1 MNRQHHHPPA
11 CLKGA
16 IKRHRSLRPCALRPA
31 TFGSSDGTG
40 VCLPSLQT
48 EEHEFNVFPH
58 FNLLLDAEPF
68 LNLMPRQAEDEP
80 DYLKELLAQAGIDA
94 QASSVAA
101 KLQEVVIGELHHRV
115 KNTLAIV
122 SAITSQSLK
131 TANSLEE
138 ATKTIAD
145 RLNALGVAQ
154 DLLVRERW
162 TGAGCRTL
170 IEAAVKAFQSKG
182 LDQFE
187 IAGDNIAISSGPAI
201 ALSMVIHELCTNA
214 VKHGALSAPAG
225 RVSISWSIFSKDNL
239 KRFKLHWK
247 ERGGPP
253 VYEPSRRSFGSRLIE
268 QALPGQLQGEA
279 RLRFEPDGLSCEVN
293 IPLNVMQERP
303 LALVAPQARQ

>member
-1 MNRQHHHPPA
+1 MPRYSPAFFKRGAAHPISA
-11 CLKGA
+11 NFGSG
-16 IKRHRSLRPCALRPA
+16 RCALDALVPSEA
-31 TFGSSDGTG
+31 TTNT
-40 VCLPSLQT
+40 PHPLQT
-48 EEHEFNVFPH
+48 EERELICGVPRSSQTQEPS
-58 FNLLLDAEPF
+58 LDAK
-68 LNLMPRQAEDEP
+68 PRQAEDEP

-138 ATKTIAD
+138 ATKTIGE
-145 RLNALGVAQ
+145 RLHALGVAQ

-170 IEAAVKAFQSKG
+170 IEGAVKAFQSKS

-187 IAGDNIAISSGPAI
+187 IAGDNIAVSSGPAI
-201 ALSMVIHELCTNA
+201 SLSMVIHELCTNA
-214 VKHGALSAPAG
+214 VKHGALSAPNG
-225 RVSISWSIFSKDNL
+225 RVLISWAVSEDHPP
-239 KRFKLHWK
+239 RFKLHWK

-253 VYEPSRRSFGSRLIE
+253 VQEPSRRSFGSRLIE

-279 RLRFEPDGLSCEVN
+279 RLKFEPDGLSCEVN
-293 IPLNVMQERP
+293 IPLSVMQERP
-303 LALVAPQARQ
+303 LAVMPSP

>member
-1 MNRQHHHPPA
+1 MRFPFRV
-11 CLKGA
+11 
-16 IKRHRSLRPCALRPA
+16 IKQHRSLRPCALRPRPLLVPA
-31 TFGSSDGTG
+31 PDRRQTPVLANRRTR
-40 VCLPSLQT
+40 VQCLPQ
-48 EEHEFNVFPH
+48 
-58 FNLLLDAEPF
+58 FNLLVGPEPS
-68 LNLMPRQAEDEP
+68 LNLMPHQVEDEP

-101 KLQEVVIGELHHRV
+101 KLQEVIIGELHHRV

-131 TANSLEE
+131 TAHSLEE
-138 ATKTIAD
+138 ATKTIGD
-145 RLNALGVAQ
+145 RLYALGVAQ

-162 TGAGCRTL
+162 SGAGCRTL
-170 IEAAVKAFQSKG
+170 IEAAVKAFQSKS

-187 IAGDNIAISSGPAI
+187 ISGDNIAISSGPAM

-225 RVSISWSIFSKDNL
+225 RVSISWSIFSKDKL

-247 ERGGPP
+247 ETGGPP
-253 VYEPSRRSFGSRLIE
+253 VREPSQRSFGSRLIE

-293 IPLNVMQERP
+293 IPLHVMQERP
-303 LALVAPQARQ
+303 LAPVGPQARQ

>member
-1 MNRQHHHPPA
+1 VRLPFRVIKQH
-11 CLKGA
+11 
-16 IKRHRSLRPCALRPA
+16 RWLRPWALRPGH
-31 TFGSSDGTG
+31 FGSGRRTG
-40 VCLPSLQT
+40 RQAAVLANRRTRVQCLPQ
-48 EEHEFNVFPH
+48 
-58 FNLLLDAEPF
+58 FNLLVEAKPS
-68 LNLMPRQAEDEP
+68 LNLMPRQVEDEP

-101 KLQEVVIGELHHRV
+101 KLQEVIIGELHHRV

-131 TANSLEE
+131 SANSLEE
-138 ATKTIAD
+138 ATKTIGD
-145 RLNALGVAQ
+145 RLYALGVAQ

-162 TGAGCRTL
+162 SGAGCRTL
-170 IEAAVKAFQSKG
+170 IEAAVKAFQSKS

-187 IAGDNIAISSGPAI
+187 IAGDNIAISSGPAM

-225 RVSISWSIFSKDNL
+225 RVSISWSIFSKDKL
-239 KRFKLHWK
+239 KRFKLVWK
-247 ERGGPP
+247 ERGGPQ
-253 VYEPSRRSFGSRLIE
+253 VREPSQRSFGSRLIE

-293 IPLNVMQERP
+293 IPLHVMQERP
-303 LALVAPQARQ
+303 LAPVGPQARQ